1 MSVAVDLDAADR
13 HRGASVVVWVTLAA
27 LVVFIVWA
35 YSFELDEVASG
46 TGKVVPTSRDQVI
59 QSLEGGILSSL
70 QVREGDTVEP
80 GQVLAQLDRTRVQ
93 SSVQES
99 ASRRLAAQATAA
111 RLRAEVS
118 GAALDFPPEVRRDP
132 VLVAA
137 ETALYE
143 ARMDNLSKSLSGL
156 TDSIELVQREL
167 KLTESLNAM
176 GAASDVEVLRLRRQ
190 AADLQTR
197 ASDLRTQFLVR
208 SREELA
214 RANAEADVQRQVEI
228 GRADTLSRLTLV
240 SPVRGVVKDV
250 EVKTVGGVIPPNG
263 RLMVIVPSEDQ
274 LLVEAR
280 FSPRDVAFL
289 RPGQRATVK
298 LSAYDYTVYGALRGE
313 VKSISPDTLQDEVRR
328 DEYYYRV
335 LISTQTDARNVRT
348 GEKLAISPG
357 MVATVDV
364 HTGSK
369 SVWTYLMKPLNRASE
384 ALRER

>member
-1 MSVAVDLDAADR
+1 
-13 HRGASVVVWVTLAA
+13 
-27 LVVFIVWA
+27 
-35 YSFELDEVASG
+35 
-46 TGKVVPTSRDQVI
+46 
-59 QSLEGGILSSL
+59 
-70 QVREGDTVEP
+70 
-80 GQVLAQLDRTRVQ
+80 
-93 SSVQES
+93 
-99 ASRRLAAQATAA
+99 
-111 RLRAEVS
+111 
-118 GAALDFPPEVRRDP
+118 
-132 VLVAA
+132 
-137 ETALYE
+137 
-143 ARMDNLSKSLSGL
+143 MDNLNKSLSGL
-156 TDSIELVQREL
+156 TDSIDLVQREL
-167 KLTESLNAM
+167 KLTESLNTM

-298 LSAYDYTVYGALRGE
+298 LSAYDYTIYGALRGE

-335 LISTQTDARNVRT
+335 LIATQTDARNVRT

>member
-1 MSVAVDLDAADR
+1 M
-13 HRGASVVVWVTLAA
+13 VVWITLAA
-27 LVVFIVWA
+27 LLAFIVWA
-35 YSFELDEVASG
+35 YNFELDEVASG
-46 TGKVVPTSRDQVI
+46 NGKVVPTSREQVI

-70 QVREGDTVEP
+70 QVREGDTVGP

-118 GAALDFPPEVRRDP
+118 GTALDFPPEVRRDP
-132 VLVAA
+132 LLVAA

-143 ARMDNLSKSLSGL
+143 ARMDNLGKSLSGL

-335 LISTQTDARNVRT
+335 LIATQTDARNVRT

-369 SVWTYLMKPLNRASE
+369 SVWSYLMKPLNRASE